1 MVNWFKRLFGGAKPP
16 SEAEQLL
23 SARDNFMALQESTET
38 PWAMFE
44 IADFKDDGQIKV
56 EFNWNQ
62 AFIKRINALGFQAET
77 EEDSVQLFF
86 YTSQMKP
93 TSLSG
98 GDDAVQADGTPNL
111 SSPANRMVT

>member
-1 MVNWFKRLFGGAKPP
+1 MVNWFKRLFGARSP
-16 SEAEQLL
+16 SDAEQLL
-23 SARDNFMALQESTET
+23 STRENFMALQESAET
-38 PWAMFE
+38 PWAIFE

-56 EFNWNQ
+56 EFNWNP

-98 GDDAVQADGTPNL
+98 GDDPVQAEETLTL
-111 SSPANRMVT
+111 SAPVNRIVT